1 MKQLITLFL
10 SVCISLPVAAQKKVI
25 NLSILETSDVHGSFF
40 PYEVTPLHDASQ
52 KNNDLFAPYATRKG
66 SMARICYYVNQLRQ
80 QMGKNVILLDN
91 GDILQGQPTSY
102 YYNFVV
108 TKKPNIAAEVI
119 NYMRYDAETIGN
131 HDIEPGHEV
140 YDKWMKEVKCP
151 VLACN
156 VINKKTGRPYTSPY
170 TILHRDGVKIA
181 IIGMLTPAIPN

>member
-1 MKQLITLFL
+1 
-10 SVCISLPVAAQKKVI
+10 
-25 NLSILETSDVHGSFF
+25 
-40 PYEVTPLHDASQ
+40 
-52 KNNDLFAPYATRKG
+52 
-66 SMARICYYVNQLRQ
+66 MARICYYVNQLRQ

-102 YYNFVV
+102 YYNFVA

-181 IIGMLTPAIPN
+181 IIGMLTPAIPNWLTEDIWAGLRFDDMDFGTKMDEDCASKRASRFSYRSFS

>member
-1 MKQLITLFL
+1 MKQLTILFL
-10 SVCISLPVAAQKKVI
+10 SVCIALPAAAQKKVI

-40 PYEVTPLHDASQ
+40 PYEVTRLHDATPTI
-52 KNNDLFAPYATRKG
+52 DDVFAQHAARKG
-66 SMARICYYVNQLRQ
+66 SMARISFYVNQLRQ

-102 YYNFVV
+102 YYNFVE
-108 TKKPNIAAEVI
+108 TKEPNIAAEVI

-170 TILHRDGVKIA
+170 TILHRDGV
-181 IIGMLTPAIPN
+181 